1 MDIIKKVV
9 ESFYSK
15 AVKDVIIGYHF
26 RKIQERESKDVLN
39 PDISF
44 FENHIPRIV
53 TFWKFQLLGE
63 KTDQTYNLISSHAPL
78 KIRRGE
84 LDRWL
89 MLFNQTLDELADD
102 NLKTLWRE
110 KLNFFAQRFKESDR
124 IFTWEKR

>member
-1 MDIIKKVV
+1 MDKIKDIV

-26 RKIQERESKDVLN
+26 RKIQELESPDVLN

-44 FENHIPRIV
+44 FKNHIPRII

-63 KTDQTYNLISSHAPL
+63 KTDESFNLINSHAPL
-78 KIRRGE
+78 KLRRGE

-89 MLFNQTLDELADD
+89 TLFHQTLDEYENDEL
-102 NLKTLWRE
+102 TYLWRE
-110 KLNFFAQRFKESDR
+110 KLSFFAQRFKKSDR
-124 IFTWEKR
+124 IFT

>member
-1 MDIIKKVV
+1 MDKIKEIV

-26 RKIQERESKDVLN
+26 RKIQEGKSVDVLS

-44 FENHIPRIV
+44 FKDHIPRIV

-63 KTDQTYNLISSHAPL
+63 KTKETFNLVNSHIPL
-78 KIRRGE
+78 SIRPGE

-89 MLFNQTLDELADD
+89 TLFHQTLDEFENDELIA
-102 NLKTLWRE
+102 LWRE
-110 KLNFFAQRFKESDR
+110 RLSFF
-124 IFTWEKR
+124 EKRFRVFI

>member
-1 MDIIKKVV
+1 MIKEVV

-26 RKIQERESKDVLN
+26 RKIQEGTSENVLN

-44 FENHIPRIV
+44 FKNHIPRIV

-63 KTDQTYNLISSHAPL
+63 QTNETFNLINSHAPL
-78 KIRRGE
+78 KLRKGE

-89 MLFNQTLDELADD
+89 MLFHQTLDEFENED
-102 NLKTLWRE
+102 LKKLWQD
-110 KLNFFAQRFKESDR
+110 KLSFFAQRFRASKK
-124 IFTWEKR
+124 IFS